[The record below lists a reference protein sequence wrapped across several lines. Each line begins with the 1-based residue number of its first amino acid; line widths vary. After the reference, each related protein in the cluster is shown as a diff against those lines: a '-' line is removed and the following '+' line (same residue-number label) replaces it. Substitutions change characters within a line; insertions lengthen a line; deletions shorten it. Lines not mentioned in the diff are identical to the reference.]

1 MDLFFK
7 KQVYKIKIFN
17 KFRFYVIAFK
27 LKIRKKFSVFEI
39 NSKLK
44 VLKVDYLA
52 LSKFL
57 VVFILPHKY
66 DVSAASYERRADS
79 IAPVS
84 TIDPPIF
91 YLNMI
96 Y

>member
-1 MDLFFK
+1 M
-7 KQVYKIKIFN
+7 IT
-17 KFRFYVIAFK
+17 FK
-27 LKIRKKFSVFEI
+27 LKIRKKFSVFKI

-66 DVSAASYERRADS
+66 DVSTASYETGADP
-79 IAPVS
+79 ITPVS
-84 TIDPPIF
+84 TSDPSIF
-91 YLNMI
+91 YLNMFI
-96 Y
+96 YIRGQPKKAVMSHTL